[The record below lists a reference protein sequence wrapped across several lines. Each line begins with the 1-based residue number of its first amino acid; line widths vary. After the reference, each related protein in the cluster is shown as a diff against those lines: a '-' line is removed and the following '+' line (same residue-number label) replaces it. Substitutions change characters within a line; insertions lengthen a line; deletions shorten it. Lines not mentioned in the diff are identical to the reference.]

1 MDGKSQG
8 LKRGE
13 ILMLDLSK
21 IRAYAYANSPFV
33 DDSIEDNA
41 YRDGVDEVLTIIRRA
56 EVKP

>member
-1 MDGKSQG
+1 
-8 LKRGE
+8 
-13 ILMLDLSK
+13 MLDLSK